1 MKKNIF
7 YDIILI
13 IFYSCFPVI
22 YLFSFNLEKY
32 LSRQYEFINVLTT
45 CLFSSVIFLVVYII
59 TGIIT
64 KKHVRFI
71 TILFVFFF
79 YSFGDSYNVLEN
91 LVTFYIKKQ
100 YFLVLYIFFSS
111 CFFYL
116 IFLNVFQVSFFLF
129 V

>member
-22 YLFSFNLEKY
+22 YLFSFNYEKY
-32 LSRQYEFINVLTT
+32 LSKQYEYFNVLTT

-100 YFLVLYIFFSS
+100 YFLVLYILFFTVVLVRN
-111 CFFYL
+111 L
-116 IFLNVFQVSFFLF
+116 I
-129 V
+129 